1 MMLLPL
7 ATCVL
12 LAAGFDWLEALLPF
26 LFVAFWIVSQVFSV
40 FRRLQGGRLPENGR
54 KPPPLPRLDPA
65 RELRRAPQPEAGDA
79 ADPRTDLERQIA
91 EFLREVT
98 GEKKPQPTVRQ
109 PTIKKSEPVVAARP
123 QPPRVAPGQRAQ
135 KQTPV
140 AVRETAA
147 PTADVAARERP
158 DNTASVSRHVQDA
171 FSHELTHLR
180 GELVHDAPKAGVVP
194 VPAAARQVDEL
205 VQLLRNPVTIRQAIL
220 LREVIDR
227 PVDRW

>member
-1 MMLLPL
+1 MMQLPL

-26 LFVAFWIVSQVFSV
+26 FFVAFWIVSQVFSV

-79 ADPRTDLERQIA
+79 ADSRTDLERQIA

-98 GEKKPQPTVRQ
+98 GEKKPKPTV
-109 PTIKKSEPVVAARP
+109 KKSEPVVAARP
-123 QPPRVAPGQRAQ
+123 QPPRVAPGQGAQ
-135 KQTPV
+135 KKTPV
-140 AVRETAA
+140 TVRETAA
-147 PTADVAARERP
+147 PTADVAARERT

-194 VPAAARQVDEL
+194 PPAAARQVDEL
-205 VQLLRNPVTIRQAIL
+205 VQLLRNPATIRQAIL